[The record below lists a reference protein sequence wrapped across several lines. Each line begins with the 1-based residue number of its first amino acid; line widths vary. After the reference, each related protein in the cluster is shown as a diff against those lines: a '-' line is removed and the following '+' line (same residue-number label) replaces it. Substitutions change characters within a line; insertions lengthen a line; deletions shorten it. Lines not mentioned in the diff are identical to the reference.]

1 MMFIAH
7 ERYKNNAKYAQAKPP
22 HNSHKTG
29 AEQVSGEQIFPT
41 LFIWPLYYLLCV
53 SQHFCTI
60 PFDNMLLPLSKIR
73 PLFTNIGPGLVIGV
87 LQYLFG
93 LEHM

>member
-1 MMFIAH
+1 MQNMH
-7 ERYKNNAKYAQAKPP
+7 KQNLLTTLM
-22 HNSHKTG
+22 KTG

-60 PFDNMLLPLSKIR
+60 PYDNMLLPLSKIR
-73 PLFTNIGPGLVIGV
+73 PLFTNISPGLVIGV

-93 LEHM
+93 LENMYNKENNA